1 MRQCA
6 VGARVA
12 GPRRLTA
19 SAPHPRRPPGTIGA
33 KLAEALGLEHFST
46 GDLFRYN
53 VKNKTLLGQEATK
66 YMNAGE
72 LVPDEV
78 TRLLRAVLLIV
89 RWPCTPRLPDGG

>member
-1 MRQCA
+1 MRSWCA
-6 VGARVA
+6 C
-12 GPRRLTA
+12 RRPAPTNRLRTA
-19 SAPHPRRPPGTIGA
+19 PAPRRPPGTIGA

-89 RWPCTPRLPDGG
+89 RGPCTPRLPDGG